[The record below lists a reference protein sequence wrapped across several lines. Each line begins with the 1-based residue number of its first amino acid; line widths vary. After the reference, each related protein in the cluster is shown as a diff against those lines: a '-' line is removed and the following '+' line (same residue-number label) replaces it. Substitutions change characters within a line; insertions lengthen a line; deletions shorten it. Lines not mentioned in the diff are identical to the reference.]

1 MKVMDISD
9 LKKEAKIF
17 CEFYEKGKSFF
28 TYWSD

>member
-17 CEFYEKGKSFF
+17 CELMKKGNKIKEEIG
-28 TYWSD
+28 